1 MRMEGRAYELGWNV
15 RGALLYGGL
24 AMRRDAAAGSGE
36 GMPSSSSSS
45 PTEEEEERRNDEAED
60 SHHHHHHPPP
70 RGYDDYHGRPGS
82 YKTGLIALPNA
93 IMDELGPSR
102 VHLSWRLTN
111 VERGANNDDD
121 DGGGGYYVATF
132 DNDGTHRKVK
142 ACTLVV
148 TIPTYAIGTSLDVV
162 LPGSADLFRR
172 GKSDDAKISEGVSY
186 PPVASVTVA
195 YPKSAFRDV
204 DLADGSGN
212 LRDLPGFGM
221 VSTRSAG
228 LRILATLFSSSLF
241 PGRCPVEYNL
251 LSYTIGGARD
261 EAVGAM
267 SEDDLVAVVDGDLR
281 TMLLRPEAP
290 HPKVLGLK
298 IWPRTIPQYELG
310 HSDTM
315 TELKRMEDANDAGGL
330 WVCGNYRTG
339 VSLTACINFGYDQA
353 KVVAGH
359 LSSKRRG

>member
-1 MRMEGRAYELGWNV
+1 M
-15 RGALLYGGL
+15 
-24 AMRRDAAAGSGE
+24 
-36 GMPSSSSSS
+36 
-45 PTEEEEERRNDEAED
+45 
-60 SHHHHHHPPP
+60 
-70 RGYDDYHGRPGS
+70 
-82 YKTGLIALPNA
+82 
-93 IMDELGPSR
+93 
-102 VHLSWRLTN
+102 
-111 VERGANNDDD
+111 
-121 DGGGGYYVATF
+121 
-132 DNDGTHRKVK
+132 
-142 ACTLVV
+142 

-186 PPVASVTVA
+186 PPVASVMVA
-195 YPKSAFRDV
+195 YPKLTFRDV

-228 LRILATLFSSSLF
+228 LRILATLVSSSLF

-251 LSYTIGGARD
+251 LSCTIGGARD

-290 HPKVLGLK
+290 HPKVLGLE